1 MASLL
6 GGRNAMHSRLH
17 LLIICPDPA
26 EGEALVRAVHGE
38 TDTIH
43 AATVST
49 PEQLSQIM
57 AQGMPHVVLGDLQ
70 MVSVLEELRNNL
82 PQLPILGMTRRTD
95 EQQVDTVVRL
105 RMSAIL
111 RAPVEASDLLRV
123 LNAPAP
129 SSEFVGHCR
138 GISSAMLLALHCQA
152 RNEGV
157 LHFRHGSDGRI
168 GSIHLESGQPIHAS
182 SNGQVGEPVVRELL
196 NWPES
201 TVTWVPGSSD
211 CARTIVGR
219 WEGLLQHGS
228 TRQEGH
234 ARYTVPVA
242 FPEVMEKLARL
253 AQTPDI
259 LGAFLLQNAEVVT
272 GRCSAG
278 LDEAVMGRALCRLA
292 HVFHDVEAQAED
304 PGTEIQATVGQLRLV
319 VDRIGPAT
327 IGFQV
332 GVIVRQASPVCKSL
346 RRLLRQIDRSF
357 VKAMRKAEDGRGNNE
372 LAVA

>member
-1 MASLL
+1 MQ
-6 GGRNAMHSRLH
+6 SRLH
-17 LLIICPDPA
+17 LLMICSDPA
-26 EGEALVRAVHGE
+26 EGEALVRAVHAE
-38 TDTIH
+38 TDTIS
-43 AATVST
+43 AASVST
-49 PEQLSQIM
+49 PEQLSHIM
-57 AQGMPHVVLGDLQ
+57 SQGMPHVVLGDLQ
-70 MVSVLEELRNNL
+70 MLTVLEELRSNCPN
-82 PQLPILGMTRRTD
+82 LPILGVTRRTD
-95 EQQVDTVVRL
+95 EQHVDAVVRL

-111 RAPVEASDLLRV
+111 RAPVEPSDLLRV
-123 LNAPAP
+123 LNAPSP

-138 GISSAMLLALHCQA
+138 GISAAMLLSLHCQA

-157 LHFRHGSDGRI
+157 LHFRHASDGRI
-168 GSIHLESGQPIHAS
+168 GSIHIESGQPVHAC
-182 SNGQVGEPVVRELL
+182 SNGQVGAPVVRELL
-196 NWPES
+196 NWQES

-219 WEGLLQHGS
+219 WEGLLQHGGG
-228 TRQEGH
+228 RQDGQ

-259 LGAFLLQNAEVVT
+259 LGAYLLQNAEVVT
-272 GRCSAG
+272 GRCVSG

-304 PGTEIQATVGQLRLV
+304 PGSEIQATVGQLRLV
-319 VDRIGPAT
+319 VDRIGPASV
-327 IGFQV
+327 GFQV

-357 VKAMRKAEDGRGNNE
+357 VKAMRKAEDGRGSNSE